1 MTAYRLIRSQL
12 FYMSQNLNNLSI
24 IVRKKEKMKRY
35 LFFIPLF
42 FLLASCATSPT
53 GRSQLML
60 VSPEQAISA
69 SKAAYLQTL
78 KPLSRK
84 GKVDSDPLVS
94 RRVKD
99 ITGRIIYQAIYEFPH
114 TANWE
119 WSVKVIDEP
128 ETVNAWCMAGGKMA
142 VYTGLLNKLNI
153 TDDELA
159 QVIGHEISHAVA
171 NHTAEKMSIAKA
183 SQLGILG
190 VALASQD
197 AENRAAIMGGTILAA
212 QLAINL
218 PHSRIAEAE
227 ADVIGMK
234 LAALAGYNPRAA
246 VTLWQKM
253 ANVGGSRPPEFLSTH
268 PSPANRQSNLRRLAE
283 KMMPYYLQNRNRPI
297 YPVQ

>member
-1 MTAYRLIRSQL
+1 
-12 FYMSQNLNNLSI
+12 
-24 IVRKKEKMKRY
+24 MKRY

-69 SKAAYLQTL
+69 SKVAYLQTL